1 MRVIVTDEGETAII
15 VRTRS
20 RTCVPIVLVAGMLC
34 AFKGCFTDTATAQQV
49 PASSGTP
56 SIAVPPRIQA
66 SSAILVDA
74 ISGQVLYEKNADVR
88 RPPAST
94 TKIMTAILLLEHT
107 QPQEAIVASQN
118 AVHTGG
124 SSLNLRPGETISAHD
139 MLYALMLRSAND
151 GCVAVAEH
159 IAGDKKK
166 FIEMMNLKAK
176 EIGALNTTFHD
187 PHGLDKPTNMT
198 TARDLAIMARYAL
211 RYPAFNEAIR
221 AKYRVI
227 TRSPENKDVR
237 LKNHAKFLWQF
248 PWADGVKTGY
258 TNPAGPCF
266 VGSATKDGWRLV
278 AVVLNSSDRFRET
291 AALMRYGFDHFEPH
305 PVIVSGQ
312 VYAASPVPNGQL
324 NTVSAVAQDTV
335 RYIAPKHAPLLVS
348 LQPKLEPVSAPVA
361 QGAKIGVLEAWVD
374 GKLVGSTPLLAAC
387 AVEPAAS
394 AVQKVEKTGGLLLLG
409 ALISLLALR
418 YGTTFTKTA
427 RLRRS
432 SLKTLLR
439 GDHRR
444 G

>member
-1 MRVIVTDEGETAII
+1 M
-15 VRTRS
+15 
-20 RTCVPIVLVAGMLC
+20 CVPIVLVAVVLC
-34 AFKGCFTDTATAQQV
+34 VFRVCPTDTAAAQQV
-49 PASSGTP
+49 PGSSGTTGLP
-56 SIAVPPRIQA
+56 APPPIQA

-74 ISGQVLYEKNADVR
+74 VSGQVLYEKNADVR

-107 QPQEAIVASQN
+107 KPEDVIVASQN

-124 SSLNLRPGETISAHD
+124 SSLNLRVGETITAHD

-159 IAGDKKK
+159 IAGDKKR
-166 FIEMMNLKAK
+166 FIEMMNLKAR
-176 EIGALNTTFHD
+176 EIGALNTTFND
-187 PHGLDKPTNMT
+187 PHGLDKPTNMS
-198 TARDLAIMARYAL
+198 TARDLSIMARYAL

-221 AKYRVI
+221 TKYQI
-227 TRSPENKDVR
+227 IARSPDNKDVR
-237 LKNHAKFLWQF
+237 LKNHSKFLWQF
-248 PWADGVKTGY
+248 PWADGVKTGF

-266 VGSATKDGWRLV
+266 VGSATRDGWRLIS
-278 AVVLNSSDRFRET
+278 VVLNSSDRFRES
-291 AALMRYGFDHFEPH
+291 AALMKYGFNNFEPH
-305 PVIVSGQ
+305 PVIVAGQ
-312 VYAASPVPNGQL
+312 VYATSPIPNGQL

-335 RYIAPKHAPLLVS
+335 RYIAPRNAPLLVS
-348 LQPKLEPVSAPVA
+348 LQPKLEPVTAPIA

-374 GKLVGSTPLLAAC
+374 GRLVGSTPLVTAC
-387 AVEPAAS
+387 AVEAVAS
-394 AVQKVEKTGGLLLLG
+394 PVQKVEKTGGLLLLG

-427 RLRRS
+427 RFRRS
-432 SLKTLLR
+432 SLKALLR